1 MVREAIQLSQQ
12 SAFQDS
18 ASERGKD
25 TVIFKIQQ
33 VREEGLKTKAPE
45 KEQSITE
52 QEQGPHSPLFLQ
64 HPCGSWLLGAGA
76 FVAKQREPGGLKS
89 ISRAH

>member
-1 MVREAIQLSQQ
+1 MVSEVIQP
-12 SAFQDS
+12 
-18 ASERGKD
+18 
-25 TVIFKIQQ
+25 FKIQQ
-33 VREEGLKTKAPE
+33 VREEGYNGLKTKPPE

-52 QEQGPHSPLFLQ
+52 QEQGPDSPLFLQ

-89 ISRAH
+89 IS